1 MKTCWKILKKQRQYN
16 FILLLTFHNE
26 KVSDKMARI
35 TVEDCVT
42 KIPNHFDLTLTA
54 ARRAR
59 QLENGTAPLVDDVRN
74 NKPTVT
80 ALREIAAGEITTELL
95 KRSK

>member
-1 MKTCWKILKKQRQYN
+1 
-16 FILLLTFHNE
+16 
-26 KVSDKMARI
+26 MARI
-35 TVEDCVT
+35 TVEDCID

-59 QLENGTAPLVDDVRN
+59 QLENGTAPLVEDIRN

-80 ALREIAAGEITTELL
+80 ALREIAAGQIGTELL
-95 KRSK
+95 SRNK

>member
-1 MKTCWKILKKQRQYN
+1 
-16 FILLLTFHNE
+16 
-26 KVSDKMARI
+26 MARI
-35 TVEDCVT
+35 TVEDCIG

-59 QLENGTAPLVDDVRN
+59 QLENGTAPLVDDIRS

-80 ALREIAAGEITTELL
+80 ALREIAAGQIGTELL
-95 KRSK
+95 SRNK